1 MVILGDESLPKMGTY
16 KNEEFYMYIH
26 PMVTCMINLYLI
38 KTCVITIHILLTID
52 NHWKCTKY
60 ETCAILHRFHILYI
74 FQQL

>member
-16 KNEEFYMYIH
+16 KSKEFYMYIH

-38 KTCVITIHILLTID
+38 KTCVITINIYITIY
-52 NHWKCTKY
+52 NNWKCTNY
-60 ETCAILHRFHILYI
+60 ETCAILHRFHILHI